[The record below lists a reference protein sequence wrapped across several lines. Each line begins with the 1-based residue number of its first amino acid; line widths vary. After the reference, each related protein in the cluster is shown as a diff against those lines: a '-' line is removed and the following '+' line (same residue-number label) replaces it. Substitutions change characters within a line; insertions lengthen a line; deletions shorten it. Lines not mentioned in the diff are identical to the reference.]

1 MRRVTKTG
9 ARFHV
14 TDFWGEVYTPRQASV
29 LMVSWVS
36 SRSVRAPPPARP
48 TRGGPSLRMA
58 FGSQYPHTHTHT
70 LILLD
75 ALPWQRAPWTM
86 AGRPGQVREQW
97 LAVTGCPAPQNLA
110 PRPVSV
116 GTE

>member
-36 SRSVRAPPPARP
+36 SRSVQAPPPARP

-58 FGSQYPHTHTHT
+58 FGSQYPHTHTHPY
-70 LILLD
+70 LAGCFALAESPLD
-75 ALPWQRAPWTM
+75 HGWQTRTGPGAV
-86 AGRPGQVREQW
+86 AGSRWVPSPPEP
-97 LAVTGCPAPQNLA
+97 CSPACL
-110 PRPVSV
+110 SWD
-116 GTE
+116 